1 MITLFLIDDHSIV
14 RLGLKKILSRFD
26 DLKILSDFSSAAEA
40 LEQLKH
46 TQPDVV
52 LCDISLPEMDGIEF
66 TKKAKNKHPDVK
78 VIMLSSHKEEFY
90 VLKAVEAK
98 ADGFLHKDVL
108 ENELLEAIKRVHQG
122 GNFYSQD
129 ISQIIINSFVNGG
142 DKPSIPQL
150 STREKEVLHFLVE
163 GLSNKEIADK
173 LFISSKTVDNHRAN
187 ILKKLNLKNN
197 VQLVRFAIEHKLV

>member
-40 LEQLKH
+40 LEQLKY

-66 TKKAKNKHPDVK
+66 TKKAKDKHPDMK

-122 GNFYSQD
+122 GSFYSQD

>member
-1 MITLFLIDDHSIV
+1 MITLFLIDDHALV
-14 RLGLKKILSRFD
+14 RLGLSKILSRFENI
-26 DLKILSDFSSAAEA
+26 KILADFSSATEA
-40 LEQLKH
+40 LATLNQN
-46 TQPDVV
+46 QPDIV

-66 TKKAKNKHPDVK
+66 TKKAKDKYPELK

-90 VLKAVEAK
+90 VLKSVEAK

-108 ENELLEAIKRVHQG
+108 ENELIEAINRVHQG
-122 GNFYSQD
+122 GSFYSQD
-129 ISQIIINSFVNGG
+129 ISQIIINSFVNG

-150 STREKEVLHFLVE
+150 SAREKEVLHFLVE

-173 LFISSKTVDNHRAN
+173 LYISSKTVDNHRAN

>member
-1 MITLFLIDDHSIV
+1 MITLYLIDDHSLV

-26 DLKILSDFSSAAEA
+26 DIKILSDFSSAAEA
-40 LEQLKH
+40 LDQLDKVK
-46 TQPDVV
+46 PDLV

-66 TKKAKNKHPDVK
+66 TKKAKNKHPDLK

-108 ENELLEAIKRVHQG
+108 ENELIEAIKRVHQG
-122 GNFYSQD
+122 GSFYSQD
-129 ISQIIINSFVNGG
+129 ISQIIINSFVNG

-150 STREKEVLHFLVE
+150 SAREKEVLHFLVE

-197 VQLVRFAIEHKLV
+197 VQLVRFALEHKLV

>member
-1 MITLFLIDDHSIV
+1 MITLYLIDDHALV

-26 DLKILSDFSSAAEA
+26 EIKILSDFSSAAEA
-40 LEQLKH
+40 LEQLDNVK
-46 TQPDVV
+46 PDLV

-66 TKKAKNKHPDVK
+66 TKKAKSKHPDLK

-108 ENELLEAIKRVHQG
+108 ENELIEAIKRVNQG

-129 ISQIIINSFVNGG
+129 ISQIIINSFVNG

-150 STREKEVLHFLVE
+150 SAREKEVLHFLVE

-197 VQLVRFAIEHKLV
+197 VQLVRFALEHKLV

>member
-1 MITLFLIDDHSIV
+1 MITLFLIDDHSLV

-26 DLKILSDFSSAAEA
+26 EIEILADFSSAKEA
-40 LEQLKH
+40 LDVLNK
-46 TQPDVV
+46 TRPDIV

-66 TKKAKNKHPDVK
+66 TKKAKDKYPELK

-90 VLKAVEAK
+90 VLKSVEAK

-108 ENELLEAIKRVHQG
+108 ENELIEAINRVHQG
-122 GNFYSQD
+122 GSFYSQD
-129 ISQIIINSFVNGG
+129 ISQIIINSFVNG

-173 LFISSKTVDNHRAN
+173 LYISSKTVDNHRAN

>member
-1 MITLFLIDDHSIV
+1 MITLYLIDDHALV

-26 DLKILSDFSSAAEA
+26 QIKILSDFSSAAEA
-40 LEQLKH
+40 LKQLENVK
-46 TQPDVV
+46 PDLV

-66 TKKAKNKHPDVK
+66 TKKAKAKHPDLK

-108 ENELLEAIKRVHQG
+108 ENELLEAIQRVNQG

-129 ISQIIINSFVNGG
+129 ISQIIINSFVNG

-150 STREKEVLHFLVE
+150 SAREKEVLHFLVE

-197 VQLVRFAIEHKLV
+197 VQLVRFALEHKLV

>member
-1 MITLFLIDDHSIV
+1 MITLFLIDDHSLV
-14 RLGLKKILSRFD
+14 RLGLSKILSRFD
-26 DLKILSDFSSAAEA
+26 DIKILADFSSATEA
-40 LEQLKH
+40 LAALGQN
-46 TQPDVV
+46 QPDIV

-66 TKKAKNKHPDVK
+66 TKRAKDKYPNLK

-90 VLKAVEAK
+90 VLKSVEAK

-108 ENELLEAIKRVHQG
+108 ENELIEAINRVHQG
-122 GNFYSQD
+122 GSFYSQD
-129 ISQIIINSFVNGG
+129 ISQIIINSFVNG

-150 STREKEVLHFLVE
+150 SAREKEVLHFLVE

-173 LFISSKTVDNHRAN
+173 LYISSKTVDNHRAN

>member
-1 MITLFLIDDHSIV
+1 MITLYLIDDHALV

-26 DLKILSDFSSAAEA
+26 QIKILSDFSSAAEA
-40 LEQLKH
+40 LKQLDNVK
-46 TQPDVV
+46 PDLV

-66 TKKAKNKHPDVK
+66 TKKAKAKHPDLK

-108 ENELLEAIKRVHQG
+108 ENELIEAIQRVNQG

-129 ISQIIINSFVNGG
+129 ISQIIINSFVNG

-150 STREKEVLHFLVE
+150 SAREKEVLHFLVE

-197 VQLVRFAIEHKLV
+197 VQLVRFALEHKLV

>member
-1 MITLFLIDDHSIV
+1 MITLYLIDDHALV
-14 RLGLKKILSRFD
+14 RLGLKKILSRFNEI
-26 DLKILSDFSSAAEA
+26 KILSDFSSAAEA
-40 LEQLKH
+40 LEQLDNVK
-46 TQPDVV
+46 PDLV

-66 TKKAKNKHPDVK
+66 TKKAKAKHPDLK

-108 ENELLEAIKRVHQG
+108 ENELIEAIQRVNQG

-129 ISQIIINSFVNGG
+129 ISQIIINSFVNG

-150 STREKEVLHFLVE
+150 SAREKEVLHFLVE

-197 VQLVRFAIEHKLV
+197 VQLVRFALEHKLV

>member
-1 MITLFLIDDHSIV
+1 MITLFLIDDHSLV
-14 RLGLKKILSRFD
+14 RLGLSKILSRFD
-26 DLKILSDFSSAAEA
+26 EIKILADFSSATEA
-40 LEQLKH
+40 LAALSQN
-46 TQPDVV
+46 QPDIV

-66 TKKAKNKHPDVK
+66 TKKAKDKYPNLK

-90 VLKAVEAK
+90 VLKSVEAK

-108 ENELLEAIKRVHQG
+108 ENELIEAINRVHQG
-122 GNFYSQD
+122 GSFYSQD
-129 ISQIIINSFVNGG
+129 ISQIIINSFVNG

-150 STREKEVLHFLVE
+150 SAREKEVLHFLVE

-173 LFISSKTVDNHRAN
+173 LYISSKTVDNHRAN

>member
-1 MITLFLIDDHSIV
+1 MITLFLIDDHSLV
-14 RLGLKKILSRFD
+14 RLGLSKILSRFD
-26 DLKILSDFSSAAEA
+26 DIHILADFSSATEA
-40 LEQLKH
+40 LAALNQN
-46 TQPDVV
+46 QPDIV

-66 TKKAKNKHPDVK
+66 TKKAKDKYPNLK

-90 VLKAVEAK
+90 VLKSVEAK

-108 ENELLEAIKRVHQG
+108 ENELIEAINRVHQG
-122 GNFYSQD
+122 GSFYSQD
-129 ISQIIINSFVNGG
+129 ISQIIINSFVNG

-150 STREKEVLHFLVE
+150 SAREKEVLHFLVE

-173 LFISSKTVDNHRAN
+173 LYISSKTVDNHRAN

>member
-1 MITLFLIDDHSIV
+1 MITLYLIDDHALV

-26 DLKILSDFSSAAEA
+26 QIKILSDFSSAAEA
-40 LEQLKH
+40 LKQLDSVK
-46 TQPDVV
+46 PDLV

-66 TKKAKNKHPDVK
+66 TKKAKAKHPDLK
-78 VIMLSSHKEEFY
+78 VFMMSSHKEEFY
-90 VLKAVEAK
+90 LLKAVEAK

-108 ENELLEAIKRVHQG
+108 ENELIEAIQRVNQG

-129 ISQIIINSFVNGG
+129 ISQIIINSFVNG

-150 STREKEVLHFLVE
+150 SAREKEVLHFLVE

-197 VQLVRFAIEHKLV
+197 VQLVRFALEHKLV

>member
-1 MITLFLIDDHSIV
+1 MITLYLIDDHALV

-26 DLKILSDFSSAAEA
+26 QIKILSDFSSAAEA
-40 LEQLKH
+40 LKQLDNVK
-46 TQPDVV
+46 PDLV

-66 TKKAKNKHPDVK
+66 TKKAKAKHPDLK

-108 ENELLEAIKRVHQG
+108 ENELIEAIQRVNQG

-129 ISQIIINSFVNGG
+129 ISQIIINSFVNG

-150 STREKEVLHFLVE
+150 SAREKEVLHFLVE

-173 LFISSKTVDNHRAN
+173 LFISSKTEDNHRAN

-197 VQLVRFAIEHKLV
+197 VQLVRFALEHKLV

>member
-1 MITLFLIDDHSIV
+1 MITLYLIDDHALV

-26 DLKILSDFSSAAEA
+26 QIKILSDFSSAAEA
-40 LEQLKH
+40 LKQLDSVK
-46 TQPDVV
+46 PDLV

-66 TKKAKNKHPDVK
+66 TKKAKAKHPDLK

-108 ENELLEAIKRVHQG
+108 ENELIEAIQRVNQG

-129 ISQIIINSFVNGG
+129 ISQIIINSFVNG

-150 STREKEVLHFLVE
+150 SAREKEVLHFLVE

-197 VQLVRFAIEHKLV
+197 VQLVRFALEHKLV

>member
-1 MITLFLIDDHSIV
+1 MITLYLIDDHALV

-26 DLKILSDFSSAAEA
+26 EIKILSDFSSAAEA
-40 LEQLKH
+40 LEQLDHVK
-46 TQPDVV
+46 PDLV

-66 TKKAKNKHPDVK
+66 TKKAKSKHPDLK

-108 ENELLEAIKRVHQG
+108 ENELIEAIKRVNQG

-129 ISQIIINSFVNGG
+129 ISQIIINSFVNG

-150 STREKEVLHFLVE
+150 SAREKEVLHFLVE

-197 VQLVRFAIEHKLV
+197 VQLVRFALEHKLV